1 MANEA
6 RLIEFLRAFQA
17 RKHMYVQP
25 VTIETVESFLT
36 GFIVA
41 CHAFEVHVDY
51 GGSRESL
58 EKRGLETDGA
68 ISTFSR
74 MKSQGWNDE
83 RIIEEAIEIVIETI
97 EAIQANS
104 GRSRPIPPEIG

>member
-17 RKHMYVQP
+17 RKGMYMQA
-25 VTIETVESFLT
+25 VTIDTVESFLT

-41 CHAFEVHVDY
+41 CHAFGVHIDY
-51 GGSRESL
+51 GGTRESL
-58 EKRGLETDGA
+58 EKRGLESGGA
-68 ISTFSR
+68 FSPIMR
-74 MKSQGWNDE
+74 MKSQGWSDE
-83 RIIEEAIEIVIETI
+83 RIIEESIEIVIETI

-104 GRSRPIPPEIG
+104 RPIPPEIG

>member
-6 RLIEFLRAFQA
+6 RMIEILKAFQA
-17 RKHMYVQP
+17 RKGMYLDPISV
-25 VTIETVESFLT
+25 EAVESFLT

-51 GGSRESL
+51 GGTRESL

-68 ISTFSR
+68 ISPITR
-74 MKSQGWNDE
+74 MQAKVWSDE
-83 RIIEEAIEIVIETI
+83 RIIEDAIEIVIETI
-97 EAIQANS
+97 EAMQANS
-104 GRSRPIPPEIG
+104 QLSQVNPPEIG